1 MNMLVSLRVDQYPL
15 LVLWIF
21 ILCIDLVNRNSEVS
35 MEADIIFLVE
45 LS

>member
-1 MNMLVSLRVDQYPL
+1 MCRYIVYQYTL

-21 ILCIDLVNRNSEVS
+21 ILCIDLVNRKYEVS

>member
-1 MNMLVSLRVDQYPL
+1 MCRCIVYQYTL

-35 MEADIIFLVE
+35 MEADIFLVE